1 MTLDQRIDLAADQ
14 AQRILNS
21 SITTIDERFTHGYAK
36 KNPGVLSNL
45 ISLQIALIQNPVKS

>member
-1 MTLDQRIDLAADQ
+1 MNLDQRIDLAADQ

-21 SITTIDERFTHGYAK
+21 SIATIDARFTLGYAK